1 MIEIKV
7 QQQNIKQWVSPD
19 TSIPDSRVQYRHS
32 QSIIMA
38 RNSAGQENFMFIG
51 VVILGAAVLV
61 SIFWTKSAE
70 VVVTGHRWERSIE
83 IQAYQAIKEDSWC
96 DQVPAED
103 EAYDMRQEQRERG
116 TTQVQDGEDC
126 SNVNI
131 DNGDGRVRLERHCQ
145 PRYRSEPTIDTYCHY
160 TVNRWVNQGW
170 VNNQG
175 KSTDPPPSWPQAYQ
189 AIKEGSWCDQM
200 PAEAYDMRQEQ
211 QERGTTQVQDGK
223 DCSNVDVD
231 NGDGNVRKERH
242 CKPRYR
248 SEPTYDTYCHY
259 TVNRWVN
266 QGWVNNQ
273 GKSTDPAPSW
283 PQLSVVGC
291 KSIGCTRQGTQRSLN
306 VLIYKITSDGTVGTT
321 HECNYD
327 ESVWRDIEVGT
338 RQEAQF
344 RVVGGGMVC
353 SSVGGTGL

>member
-1 MIEIKV
+1 MA
-7 QQQNIKQWVSPD
+7 
-19 TSIPDSRVQYRHS
+19 RHS
-32 QSIIMA
+32 NA
-38 RNSAGQENFMFIG
+38 QESFMFIG

-61 SIFWTKSAE
+61 TIFWTKSAE

-103 EAYDMRQEQRERG
+103 EAYDMRQEQRQRG
-116 TTQVQDGEDC
+116 TTQVQDGE
-126 SNVNI
+126 
-131 DNGDGRVRLERHCQ
+131 
-145 PRYRSEPTIDTYCHY
+145 
-160 TVNRWVNQGW
+160 
-170 VNNQG
+170 
-175 KSTDPPPSWPQAYQ
+175 
-189 AIKEGSWCDQM
+189 
-200 PAEAYDMRQEQ
+200 
-211 QERGTTQVQDGK
+211 

-231 NGDGNVRKERH
+231 NGDGNVRKERR
-242 CKPRYR
+242 CEPRYR
-248 SEPTYDTYCHY
+248 SDPINDTYCHY

-283 PQLSVVGC
+283 PQLSVAGC
-291 KSIGCTRQGTQRSLN
+291 VSLGCTRQGMQRSLN
-306 VLIYKITSDGTVGTT
+306 VLIYQITSDGTVGTT

-327 ESVWRDIEVGT
+327 ESVWRNIAVGT

-353 SSVGGTGL
+353 SSVGGTEL